1 MRILVATLLAL
12 AVLLGDGSAHAD
24 RVGRLVK
31 ILMTDPSYKVR
42 LQVAI
47 TLGKLAGRAK
57 NAVPALMAT
66 LRDSNETVQ
75 GVAAAALGQIGDP
88 RAKKALKA
96 LIARTSNGFVK
107 SQAQKALQRLGSY
120 GGGGSG
126 LATNTRF
133 FVAVGPMSNKTGKGG
148 KRLSKVFS
156 SALTEAFSR
165 VQGVAT
171 RWTGGSSRP
180 SAAALR
186 RRKIKGFMLDG
197 AITALSHQQRGA
209 SVTVSCSIRVYLAT
223 YPGKS
228 MKAFYSGGASTAVPA
243 RGFNPANA
251 FGIYKDLIKGAAT
264 GAKQHIVQSYLSR
277 Q

>member
-1 MRILVATLLAL
+1 MRILVATTLAFL
-12 AVLLGDGSAHAD
+12 VFAGDGTAHAD

-47 TLGKLAGRAK
+47 TLGKLKAK

-88 RAKKALKA
+88 RAKKALTA
-96 LIARTSNGFVK
+96 LLGRTSNNFVK
-107 SQAQKALQRLGSY
+107 SQAQKALKRLGSGG

-126 LATNTRF
+126 PGADTRF
-133 FVAVGPMSNKTGKGG
+133 FVTIGKMSNKAGKGG
-148 KRLSKVFS
+148 KSLSKILS
-156 SALTEAFSR
+156 SALTQEFGKVR
-165 VQGVAT
+165 GVAT
-171 RWTGGSSRP
+171 RWTGGKTRP
-180 SAAALR
+180 SGAALR
-186 RRKIKGFMLDG
+186 KRNVKGFMIDG
-197 AITALSHQQRGA
+197 AITSISHRQSGS

-228 MKAFYSGGASTAVPA
+228 MKAFYSGGASMAVPT
-243 RGFNPANA
+243 RGFNPSNA
-251 FGIYKDLIKGAAT
+251 QGIYSDLLKGAAT

>member
-1 MRILVATLLAL
+1 MRILVAIVLAF
-12 AVLLGDGSAHAD
+12 ALLGHGQAEAD

-47 TLGKLAGRAK
+47 TLGKLKAK

-66 LRDSNETVQ
+66 LRDPNETVQ
-75 GVAAAALGQIGDP
+75 GVAAAALGQIGDS
-88 RAKKALKA
+88 RAKKALVS
-96 LIARTSNGFVK
+96 LIGRTSNSFVK
-107 SQAQKALQRLGSY
+107 SQAQKALKRLGSSS
-120 GGGGSG
+120 GGG
-126 LATNTRF
+126 AAPAANTRF
-133 FVAVGPMSNKTGKGG
+133 FVTIGKMSNKSGKGG
-148 KRLSKVFS
+148 KQLSKVFS
-156 SALTEAFSR
+156 SALTQEFGKVR
-165 VQGVAT
+165 GVAT
-171 RWTGGSSRP
+171 RWTGGATRP

-186 RRKIKGFMLDG
+186 KRRVKGFMLDG
-197 AITALSHQQRGA
+197 AITSLSHSQRG
-209 SVTVSCSIRVYLAT
+209 SNITISCAIRVYLAT

-228 MKAFYSGGASTAVPA
+228 MKAFYSGGASMAVPA

-251 FGIYKDLIKGAAT
+251 SGIYKDLIKGAAS